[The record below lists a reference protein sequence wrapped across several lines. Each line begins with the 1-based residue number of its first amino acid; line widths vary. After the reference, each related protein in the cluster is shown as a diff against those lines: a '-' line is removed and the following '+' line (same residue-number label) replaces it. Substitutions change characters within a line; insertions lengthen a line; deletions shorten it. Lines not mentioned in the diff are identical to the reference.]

1 MTGFTASTSTR
12 EIVICGLVQGFGMG
26 FVFVPMSTVAFL
38 TLPAHLRTDGT
49 AMLTLVRN
57 VASSIGISVVIA
69 NLSSKTSVFYSQLAE
84 RVTPFNDALR
94 DPDVVRWLDLATEQ
108 GRALADQ
115 LMSLQAAIMAYAVD
129 YALLTAICVVAIPFV
144 LAIGSTASLRGGRV
158 SLREQAP
165 AMD

>member
-1 MTGFTASTSTR
+1 
-12 EIVICGLVQGFGMG
+12 
-26 FVFVPMSTVAFL
+26 MSTVAFL
-38 TLPAHLRTDGT
+38 TLPAKYRTDGT
-49 AMLTLVRN
+49 AMLTMVRN

-69 NLSSKTSVFYSQLAE
+69 NLTSKTSVFYSQLAE

-115 LMSLQAAIMAYAVD
+115 MMSVQAAIMAYAVD
-129 YALLTAICVVAIPFV
+129 YALLMAICLFALPFV

-165 AMD
+165 AVE